1 MAHGEATDAS
11 QSLRAATSL
20 RQFTN
25 GVCNGQTCVCVY
37 ECACVRACDRA
48 CSEHFPLRISR
59 ISTVSN
65 CDDRVPLSEL
75 KCHAVVFCCALAS
88 IICEC
93 RKCSHV
99 TVTHKSSSSI
109 STHSRASSIA
119 AAAATSAHIIQSD
132 FRLILFR
139 PTALQCVRLC
149 VFKCCVCWSAQKLEC
164 PIEPTRKKN
173 TVLLCIEFRV

>member
-1 MAHGEATDAS
+1 MIADPRQPGRAGRIGGDAIAPQSHSARSAMPCHAAGRSGKLELQHTHVRTHASTLARSRTSVVRRVVCASSVERRATHSELMAHGEATDAS

-65 CDDRVPLSEL
+65 CNDRVPLSEL
-75 KCHAVVFCCALAS
+75 KCHAVVFFVCACFNHL
-88 IICEC
+88 
-93 RKCSHV
+93 
-99 TVTHKSSSSI
+99 
-109 STHSRASSIA
+109 
-119 AAAATSAHIIQSD
+119 
-132 FRLILFR
+132 
-139 PTALQCVRLC
+139 
-149 VFKCCVCWSAQKLEC
+149 
-164 PIEPTRKKN
+164 
-173 TVLLCIEFRV
+173 